1 MNEKFDAIILAA
13 GRGKRMKPFTDVVSK
28 PMLPLLNKPLVSL
41 IAEQLLRIGA
51 EKIIITV
58 SISNEQEIKDYFHSQ
73 SYAAKVFFCLQEPP
87 LGTAEAIYKAGL
99 MCSSQ
104 VVFSMAGD
112 NLFSENFCNQMVEK
126 YFNEKIKNV
135 CVIALMEVTKQEI
148 TKLASV
154 KINTDGIVT
163 SIVEKPKIDE
173 IESTLASYSV
183 YIFDK
188 SLLNY
193 FGSVPLSTRGEYEAP
208 DAFLAMIKDKDKV
221 KLKGLITTES
231 YIHISNPYDLWKV
244 NMEHLPKKSNLFAE
258 ETVIA
263 EQTTLVHCIVG
274 KNVIIESHCALE
286 NSIVLDN
293 TRVPAYS
300 KIKNSVVGP
309 SEKGIET
316 VQVTESV

>member
-1 MNEKFDAIILAA
+1 MIRKFDAIILAA
-13 GRGKRMKPFTDVVSK
+13 GRGKRMKPFTDIISK

-58 SISNEQEIKDYFHSQ
+58 SISNQQEIKDYFKSQ
-73 SYAAKVFFCLQEPP
+73 SYSEKIFFCLQDPP
-87 LGTAEAIYKAGL
+87 QGTAEAIYKAGL
-99 MCSSQ
+99 MCTSQ

-112 NLFSENFCNQMVEK
+112 NLFSENFCKQMVER
-126 YFNEKIKNV
+126 YFNEKMKNV

-154 KINTDGIVT
+154 KINIDGKIT
-163 SIVEKPKIDE
+163 SIVEKPKFEE
-173 IESTLASYSV
+173 IESTLASYSM

-221 KLKGLITTES
+221 ILKGLITTES

-244 NMEHLPKKSNLFAE
+244 NMEHLPKESNLLTE
-258 ETVIA
+258 KTIIPD
-263 EQTTLVHCIVG
+263 QTTLVHCLLG
-274 KNVIIESHCALE
+274 KNVII
-286 NSIVLDN
+286 
-293 TRVPAYS
+293 
-300 KIKNSVVGP
+300 
-309 SEKGIET
+309 
-316 VQVTESV
+316 